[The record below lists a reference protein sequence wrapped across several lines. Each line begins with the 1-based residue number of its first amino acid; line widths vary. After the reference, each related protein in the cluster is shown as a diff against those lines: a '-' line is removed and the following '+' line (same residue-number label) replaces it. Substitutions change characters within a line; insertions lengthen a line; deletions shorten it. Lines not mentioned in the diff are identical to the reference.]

1 MILWKK
7 MHCPFCK
14 HEESE
19 GNFIKA
25 DGCPVCAYAIDFSEE
40 EEENNPFAESSLSIF
55 AFCLPQVL

>member
-1 MILWKK
+1 

-25 DGCPVCAYAIDFSEE
+25 DGCPTYGYAIDFSE

-55 AFCLPQVL
+55 AFCLPPSSVKIQ